1 MIEQPMMV
9 KICDIREESPD
20 VKTFF
25 FSKGNLRFEPGQF
38 VMVWLPLLDEK
49 PFAVSYLQND
59 VAGISVLRRGIFTQ
73 SLHDMKIG
81 GTFGI
86 RGPYG
91 RGFDLQPGACAVGGG
106 IGMASLATLVD
117 RLPDIT
123 ILQGARTASGI
134 IYQNRFRGMK
144 VCTDDGSL
152 GLRGTVIDLLQE
164 QLKSRTFQKVYACG
178 PERMLCRV
186 VELCNRYGAG
196 CEASLERYMKCGFG
210 LCGQCDCSGQR
221 VCLDGPVFTS
231 AELSV
236 MEDFGKMEITKAGER
251 VIHK

>member
-1 MIEQPMMV
+1 MIEQPKMV

-25 FSKGNLRFEPGQF
+25 FSPGDIRFDPGQF

-49 PFAVSYLQND
+49 PFAISYLQND
-59 VAGISVLRRGIFTQ
+59 VAGISVLRRGTFTQ
-73 SLHDMKIG
+73 SIHYKKVGAM
-81 GTFGI
+81 FGI

-91 RGFDLQPGACAVGGG
+91 KSFDLQSGACIVGGG
-106 IGMASLATLVD
+106 IGMASLATLAD

-152 GLRGTVIDLLQE
+152 GLRGTVADLLQE
-164 QLKSRTFQKVYACG
+164 QLKCRTFRKVYACG
-178 PERMLCRV
+178 PERMLYKV
-186 VELCNRYGAG
+186 VELCNRYGVR
-196 CEASLERYMKCGFG
+196 CEVSLERYMKCGFG
-210 LCGQCDCSGQR
+210 VCGQCDCSGQR
-221 VCLDGPVFTS
+221 VCIDGPVFTS